1 MDLNADVFEHC
12 AAEHKR
18 QRQAFVI
25 PYGAFFF
32 TTF

>member
-18 QRQAFVI
+18 QRQASVLFR
-25 PYGAFFF
+25 GAFFF